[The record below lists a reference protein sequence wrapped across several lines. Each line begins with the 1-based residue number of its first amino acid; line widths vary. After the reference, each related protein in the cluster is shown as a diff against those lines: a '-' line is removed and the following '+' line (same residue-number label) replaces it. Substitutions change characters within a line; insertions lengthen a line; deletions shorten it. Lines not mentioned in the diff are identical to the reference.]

1 MVLVWIDY
9 MISLNFRWGLFPS
22 SQRDPAA
29 RHTLDCSGI
38 AQHSHFS
45 GLFCFSFTQR
55 CKFKT
60 QEMAYKTLYFK
71 AEEWNG
77 SVLEQWNGEENEIES
92 IKRKT
97 KKNELG
103 KRRGQ
108 RNRTIGNEEGEGE
121 GEGERKTAW
130 LFSYSVTLLKAS
142 IQLFVFSKNSLQMTI
157 VY

>member
-1 MVLVWIDY
+1 MGIVSIQ
-9 MISLNFRWGLFPS
+9 SERSSSTAHTGLL
-22 SQRDPAA
+22 
-29 RHTLDCSGI
+29 RHCT
-38 AQHSHFS
+38 AQSFLWAFLLS
-45 GLFCFSFTQR
+45 SFTQR

-71 AEEWNG
+71 AEGWNQK
-77 SVLEQWNGEENEIES
+77 VLEQWNGEENEIES